1 MSILTKIKNLI
12 RPERE
17 TLWLLFSFYPDPNI
31 LSMYFKTTGERE
43 TVVGN
48 SDHYEIVMDAPDNFR
63 GFIHT
68 HPSGFG
74 LTPSWHDIVTV
85 NAWEKALGRP
95 LLSIIATPDLRQ
107 YAVYYGGE
115 PLDLNI
121 RIHPTGSFL
130 RILD

>member
-1 MSILTKIKNLI
+1 MGILTTIKNLV

-17 TLWLLFSFYPDPNI
+17 TLWLLFSFCSDPDI
-31 LSMYFKTTGERE
+31 LSMYFKTTGTRN

-48 SDHYEIVMDAPDNFR
+48 RDHYEIVMDAPNEFR

-68 HPSGFG
+68 HPNNFG
-74 LTPSWHDIVTV
+74 LTPSYHDIMTV
-85 NAWEKALGRP
+85 SAWEKALGRQ
-95 LLSIIATPDLRQ
+95 LLNIIATPDLRQ
-107 YAVYYGGE
+107 YVAYYGGE
-115 PLDLNI
+115 PLDLRL